1 VRGLNPKRRVIR
13 DRVLRRA
20 VTRGADSLYYGTKK
34 QPPEEKEKKTWDEAD
49 ALTIISL
56 TLMMCL
62 IGIIIKSCGGG

>member
-1 VRGLNPKRRVIR
+1 MNPKEG
-13 DRVLRRA
+13 DQNRVLVE